1 MINEYHF
8 DKLIIGGSLE
18 SLLYCFINSCKLV
31 LINDLYPL
39 EIEKIPYCKSLRL
52 LGYEPNETIYKSEL
66 WDRLTLVLSMTGFIV
81 TPNTLSSVREI
92 DGGLVV
98 ITEHN
103 KRIKLFSEQILRFDS
118 INKKRLTVVDWFDVR
133 SGNNHGHTIIEDR
146 REKFINKIHFYTSS
160 RVGSNKN
167 MKDIFAV
174 SNLSVDQS
182 MDVNHGEGIA
192 RLKVLGMM
200 KNAGIRGQ
208 SNGFNKDGRRL
219 HYALRIEHTHRQ
231 MRQTYKPLHKLE
243 KLLLQE
249 PEKEDQW
256 SITKRLFRHKQIST
270 LRGSFR
276 LPAGL

>member
-8 DKLIIGGSLE
+8 EKLIIGGSLE
-18 SLLYCFINSCKLV
+18 SLLYCFINNCKLV

-39 EIEKIPYCKSLRL
+39 EVETVPYHDSLRL
-52 LGYEPNETIYKSEL
+52 LGYAPTETIYKSEL
-66 WDRLTLVLSMTGFIV
+66 WDRLTLVLSLTGIIV
-81 TPNTLSSVREI
+81 IPNTLSSVREI

-98 ITEHN
+98 ITENN
-103 KRIKLFSEQILRFDS
+103 KRIKLFSEQILSFDV
-118 INKKRLTVVDWFDVR
+118 INKKRITMVDWFDVR
-133 SGNNHGHTIIEDR
+133 SGNNHGHAIIEDPK
-146 REKFINKIHFYTSS
+146 EKFINKIHFYTSS

-174 SNLSVDQS
+174 SNLNVDQS

-208 SNGFNKDGRRL
+208 SNGFDKSGRRL

-231 MRQTYKPLHKLE
+231 LRPIYRPLHKLE
-243 KLLLQE
+243 ELLLQE

-256 SITKRLFRHKQIST
+256 SITKKLFRHKQIST
-270 LRGSFR
+270 LQESFR
-276 LPAGL
+276 LPANL